1 MRFLVVFCH
10 PSKTSFSAALYA
22 RACDSLRI
30 AGHEV
35 KTIELYQDKFNPVLS
50 LEEWNTYLEDT
61 DKNLVSVRAHVD
73 KLVWAEGLIFVFPTW
88 MYGPPA
94 LFKGWLERVWLPG
107 VAFEIPTGKQ
117 KRAQGKLQN
126 IKRFCVITT
135 SGSPRWW
142 LWFIGN
148 PGKRMLFNGY
158 KILFN
163 KYCKLKWFQ
172 LYDMNH
178 AKEQDR
184 EAFLGKISNY
194 FSCIK

>member
-10 PSKTSFSAALYA
+10 PSKTSFSAALYT
-22 RACDSLRI
+22 RTRDTLLNS
-30 AGHEV
+30 GHEV
-35 KTIELYQDKFNPVLS
+35 RSIELYQDEFNPVLS
-50 LEEWNTYLEDT
+50 LEEWNSYLEDT
-61 DKNLVSVRAHVD
+61 DKNIAAVREHID
-73 KLVWAEGLIFVFPTW
+73 GLVWAEALVFVFPTW

-94 LFKGWLERVWLPG
+94 LLKGWLERVWLPD
-107 VAFEIPTGKQ
+107 VAFAIPTGKQ
-117 KRAQGKLQN
+117 KRAQGKLRN

-142 LWFIGN
+142 LWLIGN

-172 LYDMNH
+172 LYNMNH
-178 AKEQDR
+178 VTEQDR
-184 EAFLGKISNY
+184 EAFFGKISNY